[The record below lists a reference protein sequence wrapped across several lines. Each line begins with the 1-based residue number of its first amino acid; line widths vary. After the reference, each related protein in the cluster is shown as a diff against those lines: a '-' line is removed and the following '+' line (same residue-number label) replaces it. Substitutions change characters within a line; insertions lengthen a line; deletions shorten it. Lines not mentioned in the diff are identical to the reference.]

1 MQGYRTQP
9 TTTRRTLSTRYL
21 CIVDPSNIQAPAFSQ
36 PQGLGGRYF
45 YPKSARGY
53 ATKNTTSTPSLYTYP
68 DTSAMNKK
76 QKHTTGG
83 IPRWSP
89 TLVLVA
95 RFSAY
100 VWQSGR
106 DAQFSLTYGRMY
118 VFFRLLRL
126 LPIKMRA
133 LSGV

>member
-1 MQGYRTQP
+1 VKQKR
-9 TTTRRTLSTRYL
+9 
-21 CIVDPSNIQAPAFSQ
+21 
-36 PQGLGGRYF
+36 
-45 YPKSARGY
+45 
-53 ATKNTTSTPSLYTYP
+53 
-68 DTSAMNKK
+68 

-118 VFFRLLRL
+118 KVVANAIYVRKIIASSDISVKDRRQQHESMTAYGSDIQKRPCPSVTIVLLR
-126 LPIKMRA
+126 
-133 LSGV
+133 